1 MKEFSKKDLRTGMIV
16 VTKAKGNF
24 MILGQEL
31 RNEEEINDK
40 YCCVSLEMYE
50 ENLMMKDIEQHQY
63 DIVKVY
69 EIIAYPA
76 YYGLNIRGSIKGIE
90 DLCCGKL
97 IWEEKNP
104 RLRIDWSK
112 VPKWTKVLAEINTGI
127 LSKEFVKAYFLNYSL
142 ENNTGLFLV
151 TTNDEFTYCQGED
164 KVSRYIKIYDE
175 KDIKDEWYFKEDG
188 ENANE

>member
-16 VTKAKGNF
+16 VTKGKGNF

-97 IWEEKNP
+97 VWEEKNP

-127 LSKEFVKAYFLNYSL
+127 LSKEFIKAYFLEYK
-142 ENNTGLFLV
+142 EGKFLI
-151 TTNDEFTYCQGED
+151 TTNDEFTYREGKEE
-164 KVSRYIKIYDE
+164 VSKHIKIYGAD
-175 KDIKDEWYFKEDG
+175 DIKDDWYFKEDG